1 MKSPVVLRLFLSV
14 LVVLASSHSISAQF
28 TFENPANVNAST
40 MAQALAGQGVT
51 ISNATL
57 NCANNAYAQFTSAP
71 AGLGITDGVLLTS
84 GSAIE
89 VNQNNDIFFNP
100 QASNDNGLFGDPDL
114 DASLSGGLIS
124 TDACVLVFDITV
136 FGDTLKFD
144 YRFGSEEYENFVC
157 DAYNDVFG
165 FYVSGANP
173 AGGNYNQQ
181 NIALIPGT
189 TIPVSINTVNDGF
202 SDAIF
207 PPAGI
212 TCDLTNTAF
221 YGGVIPGVVYS
232 GNTVLL
238 EATLPTVACSTYT
251 MKLAIGDGSEAL
263 FLDRIYDSGV
273 FLKAGSFSSD
283 QVVIA
288 ASSVASDLVDFAVEG
303 CVGGQFIFER
313 TGDIALPYSL
323 PIDIQG
329 TATNGIDY
337 TTINDTIFFVP
348 GQQFDTVTIT
358 PISDGIQE
366 GFETVTLY
374 SLSQCSGIP
383 FDSASLT
390 LFDSLPV
397 TVTPEDTIV
406 CAGESVILQGTT
418 GPFTY
423 DWSPSGILNS
433 TNTLTVVANPTLSW
447 TDVQLVQTFG
457 GCIDTVT
464 SRLGVSNPSWGLVI
478 TQPDCA
484 SGTNTGSLVG
494 GFAGLLGVPNVV
506 WSHGPTVI
514 DQPSLPPA
522 TYTLTLTDSIDA
534 NISCSIDTTFD
545 IVDAGSLSY
554 TVTTDTIDCG
564 ATDGLGTISGLL
576 PNTNY
581 IIGYSQNGTLIQAPT
596 ATLSDASG
604 VIVLSSLTGGSLIVT
619 IEDPSTGCFDTTS
632 TNVEQN
638 VNFTLTLSSTAP
650 TCLGDDNGEAIV
662 LVNGGL
668 QPFTFLW
675 DDPAGQAT
683 DTASNLT
690 AGTYSVQI
698 SDGQGCFDN
707 GSITVPE
714 GDSVLVSISGS
725 DVTCNGASDG
735 QAVANV
741 NGGTSPYLYQW
752 SNGEDSSAVIELGPG
767 TISVVVTDA
776 QGCLGTASTLLNEP
790 NGITYQASIIAPN
803 CNDPLSGSISLSIQ
817 GGLSPYNVVWSD
829 GISGPS
835 RSNLGQGL
843 YDAIIADNNGCQT
856 PFSTFL
862 DGATGPEITSID
874 VDSSGCIGSSTG
886 QIQILGVTGGVPPYQ
901 YSIDSGLTYQSSAIF
916 GNLPSGTYGLSVEDA
931 DGCRSMPFGSVV
943 SSTPNVILE
952 VIPSDTTI
960 TLLDTLALELVI
972 QFPDIYE
979 DTLLSNIVWS
989 PTEGLDCSDCLMPIL
1004 IPEQTYYDFEV
1015 SASYPNNPCVI
1026 PALATITV
1034 DNNLN
1039 VFIPNAFSPNGD
1051 GVNDFF
1057 KVYGER
1063 IVSHELI
1070 ITDRWGEIIFVGN
1083 QQEPGWDGTWK
1094 GKALPPST
1102 FGYLFKGRFAD
1113 GQAIDL
1119 KGSFLLI
1126 R

>member
-1 MKSPVVLRLFLSV
+1 MKRSSIQRLALS
-14 LVVLASSHSISAQF
+14 LLITLANRHTGLAQF

-40 MAQALAGQGVT
+40 MAQTLAGQGVT
-51 ISNATL
+51 VSNATL

-84 GSAIE
+84 GSAIAVDGNSE
-89 VNQNNDIFFNP
+89 VFLNP
-100 QASNDNGLFGDPDL
+100 QATVDNGLPGDPDL
-114 DASLSGGLIS
+114 DASLTGGLIS

-144 YRFGSEEYENFVC
+144 YRFGSEEYESFVC

-202 SDAIF
+202 SDALF
-207 PPAGI
+207 PPPGI

-221 YGGVIPGVVYS
+221 YADTILGVIYS

-251 MKLAIGDGSEAL
+251 MKLAIGDGSEAS

-273 FLKAGSFSSD
+273 FLKAGSFSSN

-288 ASSVASDLVDFAVEG
+288 ASSVVSDLVDFAVEG
-303 CVGGQFIFER
+303 CVSGQFIFER
-313 TGDIALPYSL
+313 TGDIALPYTL

-329 TATNGIDY
+329 SATNGIDY
-337 TTINDTIFFVP
+337 TTINDTVFFAP
-348 GQQFDTVTIT
+348 GQQYDTITIT
-358 PISDGIQE
+358 PLSDGIQE

-406 CAGESVILQGTT
+406 CAGESVILQGTA

-423 DWSPSGILNS
+423 NWSPTGILNN

-447 TDVQLVQTFG
+447 TDVQLIQTFG
-457 GCIDTVT
+457 GCIDTVV
-464 SRLGVSNPSWGLVI
+464 SRIGVSDPSWGLVI

-494 GFAGLLGVPNVV
+494 GFAGLLGVPNIV

-514 DQPSLPPA
+514 DQPSLTPG
-522 TYTLTLTDSIDA
+522 TYTLTLTDSIDP

-554 TVTTDTIDCG
+554 TLTTDTIDCG

-581 IIGYSQNGTLIQAPT
+581 VIGYSQNGTLIQAPT
-596 ATLSDASG
+596 GILSDASG
-604 VIVLSSLTGGSLIVT
+604 VIVLSNLIAGSLMVT
-619 IEDPSTGCFDTTS
+619 IEDPATGCFDTTS
-632 TNVEQN
+632 TTVEQN
-638 VNFTLTLSSTAP
+638 INFTLTMASLSP
-650 TCLGDDNGEAIV
+650 TCLGDDNGQASV
-662 LVNGGL
+662 LINGGL
-668 QPFTFLW
+668 PPFTFLW
-675 DDPAGQAT
+675 NDPSGQTT
-683 DTASNLT
+683 DTALNLT
-690 AGTYSVQI
+690 AGTYSVLVT
-698 SDGQGCFDN
+698 DAQGCFDN
-707 GSITVPE
+707 GSIVVPQ
-714 GDSVLVSISGS
+714 GDSLELSITGS
-725 DVTCNGASDG
+725 DVTCNGAADG
-735 QAVANV
+735 QAVVNV

-752 SNGEDSSAVIELGPG
+752 SNGEDSMTNTGLGPG
-767 TISVVVTDA
+767 TTSVLVTDA
-776 QGCLGTASTLLNEP
+776 QGCQGTISTLINEP
-790 NGITYQASIIAPN
+790 NGITYQASIVEPN
-803 CNDPLSGSISLSIQ
+803 CNDPLSGSISLNIQ
-817 GGLSPYNVVWSD
+817 GGSSPYNVLWSD
-829 GISGPS
+829 GIIGPS

-843 YDAIIADNNGCQT
+843 YEAVITDNNGCQT
-856 PFSTFL
+856 PFSTLL

-901 YSIDSGLTYQSSAIF
+901 YSIDSGLTFQSSAVF
-916 GNLPSGTYGLSVEDA
+916 SNLQSGIYGLTVVDA
-931 DGCRSMPFGSVV
+931 DGCRSTPFGSVV
-943 SSTPNVILE
+943 SNAPNVILE

-989 PTEGLDCSDCLMPIL
+989 PSEGLDCADCLSPVL

-1015 SASYPNNPCVI
+1015 NATYPNNPCVI
-1026 PALATITV
+1026 PALARVTI
-1034 DNNLN
+1034 DNNLD

-1070 ITDRWGEIIFVGN
+1070 ITDRWGEIIFVGS

-1102 FGYLFKGRFAD
+1102 FGYVFKGKHAD
-1113 GQAIDL
+1113 GRTIDL

>member
-1 MKSPVVLRLFLSV
+1 M
-14 LVVLASSHSISAQF
+14 
-28 TFENPANVNAST
+28 
-40 MAQALAGQGVT
+40 
-51 ISNATL
+51 
-57 NCANNAYAQFTSAP
+57 
-71 AGLGITDGVLLTS
+71 
-84 GSAIE
+84 
-89 VNQNNDIFFNP
+89 
-100 QASNDNGLFGDPDL
+100 
-114 DASLSGGLIS
+114 
-124 TDACVLVFDITV
+124 
-136 FGDTLKFD
+136 
-144 YRFGSEEYENFVC
+144 
-157 DAYNDVFG
+157 
-165 FYVSGANP
+165 
-173 AGGNYNQQ
+173 
-181 NIALIPGT
+181 
-189 TIPVSINTVNDGF
+189 
-202 SDAIF
+202 
-207 PPAGI
+207 
-212 TCDLTNTAF
+212 
-221 YGGVIPGVVYS
+221 
-232 GNTVLL
+232 
-238 EATLPTVACSTYT
+238 
-251 MKLAIGDGSEAL
+251 
-263 FLDRIYDSGV
+263 
-273 FLKAGSFSSD
+273 
-283 QVVIA
+283 
-288 ASSVASDLVDFAVEG
+288 
-303 CVGGQFIFER
+303 
-313 TGDIALPYSL
+313 
-323 PIDIQG
+323 
-329 TATNGIDY
+329 
-337 TTINDTIFFVP
+337 
-348 GQQFDTVTIT
+348 
-358 PISDGIQE
+358 
-366 GFETVTLY
+366 
-374 SLSQCSGIP
+374 
-383 FDSASLT
+383 
-390 LFDSLPV
+390 
-397 TVTPEDTIV
+397 
-406 CAGESVILQGTT
+406 
-418 GPFTY
+418 
-423 DWSPSGILNS
+423 
-433 TNTLTVVANPTLSW
+433 
-447 TDVQLVQTFG
+447 
-457 GCIDTVT
+457 
-464 SRLGVSNPSWGLVI
+464 
-478 TQPDCA
+478 
-484 SGTNTGSLVG
+484 
-494 GFAGLLGVPNVV
+494 
-506 WSHGPTVI
+506 
-514 DQPSLPPA
+514 
-522 TYTLTLTDSIDA
+522 
-534 NISCSIDTTFD
+534 
-545 IVDAGSLSY
+545 
-554 TVTTDTIDCG
+554 
-564 ATDGLGTISGLL
+564 
-576 PNTNY
+576 
-581 IIGYSQNGTLIQAPT
+581 
-596 ATLSDASG
+596 
-604 VIVLSSLTGGSLIVT
+604 
-619 IEDPSTGCFDTTS
+619 
-632 TNVEQN
+632 
-638 VNFTLTLSSTAP
+638 
-650 TCLGDDNGEAIV
+650 
-662 LVNGGL
+662 
-668 QPFTFLW
+668 
-675 DDPAGQAT
+675 
-683 DTASNLT
+683 
-690 AGTYSVQI
+690 
-698 SDGQGCFDN
+698 
-707 GSITVPE
+707 
-714 GDSVLVSISGS
+714 
-725 DVTCNGASDG
+725 
-735 QAVANV
+735 ANV

-790 NGITYQASIIAPN
+790 NGITYQASIVEPN

>member
-1 MKSPVVLRLFLSV
+1 MKSPVILRLFLS
-14 LVVLASSHSISAQF
+14 LLLVLASSHSISAQF
-28 TFENPANVNAST
+28 TFENQANVNAST
-40 MAQALAGQGVT
+40 MAQTLAGQGVT

-71 AGLGITDGVLLTS
+71 AGLGITDGILLTS

-89 VNQNNDIFFNP
+89 VNQNNNIFFNP

-124 TDACVLVFDITV
+124 TDACALVFDITV
-136 FGDTLKFD
+136 FGDTLRFD

-189 TIPVSINTVNDGF
+189 TVPVSINTVNDGF

-207 PPAGI
+207 PPPGI

-273 FLKAGSFSSD
+273 FLKAGSFSSE

-288 ASSVASDLVDFAVEG
+288 ASSIVSDLVNFAVEG

-337 TTINDTIFFVP
+337 TTINDTIFFTP

-374 SLSQCSGIP
+374 SLSQCNGIP
-383 FDSASLT
+383 FDSASIT

-406 CAGESVILQGTT
+406 CSGESVILQGTA

-464 SRLGVSNPSWGLVI
+464 SRIGVSNPSWGLVI

-494 GFAGLLGVPNVV
+494 GFAGLLGVPNIV

-514 DQPSLPPA
+514 DQPSLPPGA
-522 TYTLTLTDSIDA
+522 YTLTLTDSIDP
-534 NISCSIDTTFD
+534 NIACSIDTTFD

-564 ATDGLGTISGLL
+564 ATDGLGIISGLL

-596 ATLSDASG
+596 GTLSDASG
-604 VIVLSSLTGGSLIVT
+604 VIVLSSLTSGSLIVT
-619 IEDPSTGCFDTTS
+619 IEDPSTGCLDTTS

-638 VNFTLTLSSTAP
+638 VNFTLTLSCTAP

-662 LVNGGL
+662 LVNGGV

-690 AGTYSVQI
+690 AGTYSVQV

-752 SNGEDSSAVIELGPG
+752 LNGEDSSAVIQLGPG
-767 TISVVVTDA
+767 TISVIVTDA

-817 GGLSPYNVVWSD
+817 GGLSPYNILWSD

-835 RSNLGQGL
+835 RNNLGQGL
-843 YDAIIADNNGCQT
+843 YDAMITDNNGCQT

-901 YSIDSGLTYQSSAIF
+901 YSIDSGLTYQSSAVF
-916 GNLPSGTYGLSVEDA
+916 TNLPSGTYGLSVEDA

-979 DTLLSNIVWS
+979 DTLLSNIAWS
-989 PTEGLDCSDCLMPIL
+989 PAEGLDCSDCLSPML

-1070 ITDRWGEIIFVGN
+1070 ITDRWGEIVFIGN

-1094 GKALPPST
+1094 GKALPPNT

-1113 GQAIDL
+1113 GQEIDV

>member
-1 MKSPVVLRLFLSV
+1 MKSPAILRLLFCLLVILSNSRSG
-14 LVVLASSHSISAQF
+14 LGQF
-28 TFENPANVNAST
+28 TFENPANVNASS
-40 MAQALAGQGVT
+40 MAQTLAGQGVT

-57 NCANNAYAQFTSAP
+57 NCANNAHAQFTSAP
-71 AGLGITDGVLLTS
+71 VGLGITDGVVLTS
-84 GSAIE
+84 GSAIDI
-89 VNQNNDIFFNP
+89 NQNNDVFFNP
-100 QASNDNGLFGDPDL
+100 QASVNNGLFGDPDL

-144 YRFGSEEYENFVC
+144 YRFGSEEYDNYVC

-189 TIPVSINTVNDGF
+189 TTPVSINTVNDGI
-202 SDAIF
+202 SDALF
-207 PPAGI
+207 PPLGI
-212 TCDLTNTAF
+212 TCDLTNTA
-221 YGGVIPGVVYS
+221 YYEGVIPGVVYS

-251 MKLAIGDGSEAL
+251 MKLAIGDGSDV
-263 FLDRIYDSGV
+263 FLQDRIYDSGV
-273 FLKAGSFSSD
+273 FLKAGSFSSS

-288 ASSVASDLVDFAVEG
+288 ASSVVSDLVDFAVEG
-303 CVGGQFIFER
+303 CVSGQFVFER
-313 TGDIALPYSL
+313 TGDIALPYRL

-337 TTINDTIFFVP
+337 TPINDTIFFAP

-358 PISDGIQE
+358 PLSDGIQE
-366 GFETVTLY
+366 GFETVSIY
-374 SLSQCSGIP
+374 SLSPCSGIP

-406 CAGESVILQGTT
+406 CAGESVILQGTA

-423 DWSPSGILNS
+423 DWSPTGILNN
-433 TNTLTVVANPTLSW
+433 TNTLTVVANPTQSW
-447 TDVQLVQTFG
+447 TDVELVQTFG
-457 GCIDTVT
+457 GCIDTVV
-464 SRLGVSNPSWGLVI
+464 SRIGVSNPSWGLVI

-484 SGTNTGSLVG
+484 SGTNTGSIVG
-494 GFAGLLGVPNVV
+494 NFAGLLGVPDIV

-514 DQPSLPPA
+514 DQPSLIPG
-522 TYTLTLTDSIDA
+522 TYTLTLTDSINTSLA
-534 NISCSIDTTFD
+534 CSIDTTFN

-554 TVTTDTIDCG
+554 TLTTDTIACG
-564 ATDGLGTISGLL
+564 AIDGLGIISGLL

-581 IIGYSQNGTLIQAPT
+581 IIGYSQNGSLIQAPT
-596 ATLSDASG
+596 GTLSDASG
-604 VIVLSSLTGGSLIVT
+604 VIFLSSLSSGSLIVT

-638 VNFTLTLSSTAP
+638 VNFTLSLSNSAP
-650 TCLGDDNGEAIV
+650 TCLGDNNGEASV
-662 LVNGGL
+662 LVSGGVP
-668 QPFTFLW
+668 PFTFLW
-675 DDPAGQAT
+675 NDPSSQT
-683 DTASNLT
+683 SDTAMNLT
-690 AGTYSVQI
+690 AGVYNVQVT
-698 SDGQGCFDN
+698 DAQGCFDN
-707 GSITVPE
+707 GNITVPE
-714 GDSVLVSISGS
+714 GDSVLAIISGS
-725 DVTCNGASDG
+725 DITCNGAADG
-735 QAVANV
+735 QALINV

-752 SNGEDSSAVIELGPG
+752 SNGGDSITVTALGPG
-767 TISVVVTDA
+767 TISVLVIDA
-776 QGCLGTASTLLNEP
+776 QGCQGSASTMLSEP
-790 NGITYQASIIAPN
+790 NEITYQASIIEPN
-803 CNDPLSGSISLSIQ
+803 CNEPLSGAISLTIE
-817 GGLSPYNVVWSD
+817 GGSSPYNVLWSD
-829 GISGPS
+829 GTNGLS
-835 RSNLGQGL
+835 RSNLGPGL
-843 YDAIIADNNGCQT
+843 YDAVITDNNGCQK
-856 PFSTFL
+856 PFSTL
-862 DGATGPEITSID
+862 LNEATRPEITSID
-874 VDSSGCIGSSTG
+874 IDSSGCIGSSTG
-886 QIQILGVTGGVPPYQ
+886 QIQILGVTGGVSPYQ
-901 YSIDSGLTYQSSAIF
+901 YSIDSGLSYQTSATF
-916 GNLPSGTYGLSVEDA
+916 SNLQSGIYGLSVEDA
-931 DGCRSMPFGSVV
+931 DGCTSIPFGSVV
-943 SSTPNVILE
+943 SSTPNIILE

-960 TLLDTLALELVI
+960 TLQDTLELELI
-972 QFPDIYE
+972 LQFPSIYE
-979 DTLLSNIVWS
+979 DSLLSNIVWS
-989 PTEGLDCSDCLMPIL
+989 PSEGLDCSDCLSPSL
-1004 IPEQTYYDFEV
+1004 IPEQTFYDFEV

-1070 ITDRWGEIIFVGN
+1070 ITNRWGEIIFVGN

-1094 GKALPPST
+1094 GKKLPPNT
-1102 FGYLFKGRFAD
+1102 FGYLFKGKFAD
-1113 GQAIDL
+1113 GQSIDL

>member
-1 MKSPVVLRLFLSV
+1 MKSPVILRLFLSL
-14 LVVLASSHSISAQF
+14 LVVLASGHSISAQF

-40 MAQALAGQGVT
+40 MAQTLAGQGVT

-89 VNQNNDIFFNP
+89 VNQNNNIFFNP

-124 TDACVLVFDITV
+124 TDACALVFDITV

-189 TIPVSINTVNDGF
+189 TTPVSINTVNDGF
-202 SDAIF
+202 SDALF
-207 PPAGI
+207 PPPGI
-212 TCDLTNTAF
+212 TCNLTNTAF

-288 ASSVASDLVDFAVEG
+288 ASSVVSDLVDFAVEG

-337 TTINDTIFFVP
+337 TTINDTIFFTP

-374 SLSQCSGIP
+374 SLSQCNGIP
-383 FDSASLT
+383 FDSASIT

-406 CAGESVILQGTT
+406 CAGESVILQGTA

-464 SRLGVSNPSWGLVI
+464 SRIGVSNPSWGLVI
-478 TQPDCA
+478 TQPDCT
-484 SGTNTGSLVG
+484 SGTNTGSLIG
-494 GFAGLLGVPNVV
+494 GFAGLLGIPSIV

-514 DQPSLPPA
+514 DQPSLPPG
-522 TYTLTLTDSIDA
+522 TYNLTLTDSIDP
-534 NISCSIDTTFD
+534 NIACSIDTTFD

-554 TVTTDTIDCG
+554 TVRTDTIDCG
-564 ATDGLGTISGLL
+564 ATDGLGIISGLL

-581 IIGYSQNGTLIQAPT
+581 IIGYSQNGALIQAPT
-596 ATLSDASG
+596 GTLSDASG
-604 VIVLSSLTGGSLIVT
+604 VIILSSLTGGSLTVT

-638 VNFTLTLSSTAP
+638 VNFTLTLSSTTP
-650 TCLGDDNGEAIV
+650 TCLGDDNGEASV

-683 DTASNLT
+683 DTAWNLT
-690 AGTYSVQI
+690 AGTYSVQV

-714 GDSVLVSISGS
+714 GDSVLVSILGS
-725 DVTCNGASDG
+725 DVTCNGAFDG

-817 GGLSPYNVVWSD
+817 GGLSPYNVLWSD

-835 RSNLGQGL
+835 RNNLGQGL
-843 YDAIIADNNGCQT
+843 YDAIITDNNSCQT

-901 YSIDSGLTYQSSAIF
+901 YSIDSGLTYQSSAVF
-916 GNLPSGTYGLSVEDA
+916 TNLPSGTYGLSVEDV

-989 PTEGLDCSDCLMPIL
+989 PAEGLDCSDCLSPML

-1026 PALATITV
+1026 PALAAITV

-1070 ITDRWGEIIFVGN
+1070 ITDRWGEIVFVGN

-1094 GKALPPST
+1094 GKALPPNT

-1113 GQAIDL
+1113 GQEIDV

>member
-1 MKSPVVLRLFLSV
+1 MKRSSILRLLLSLLII
-14 LVVLASSHSISAQF
+14 LVNRHTGLAQF

-40 MAQALAGQGVT
+40 MAQTLAGQGVT
-51 ISNATL
+51 VSNASL
-57 NCANNAYAQFTSAP
+57 NCANNAYAQFTTAP

-84 GSAIE
+84 GSAID

-100 QASNDNGLFGDPDL
+100 QASVDNGLFGDPDL
-114 DASLSGGLIS
+114 DASLTGGLIS

-207 PPAGI
+207 PPPGI
-212 TCDLTNTAF
+212 NCDLTNTAF

-273 FLKAGSFSSD
+273 FLKAGSFSSN

-288 ASSVASDLVDFAVEG
+288 ASSVVSDLVDFAVEG
-303 CVGGQFIFER
+303 CVSGQFIFER
-313 TGDIALPYSL
+313 TGDINQFYEL

-329 TATNGIDY
+329 SATNGIDY
-337 TTINDTIFFVP
+337 TAINDTVFFAP
-348 GQQFDTVTIT
+348 GQQYDTITIT
-358 PISDGIQE
+358 PLSDGIQE

-406 CAGESVILQGTT
+406 CAGESVILQGTA

-423 DWSPSGILNS
+423 NWSPTGILNN

-447 TDVQLVQTFG
+447 TDVQLIQAFG
-457 GCIDTVT
+457 GCIDTVV
-464 SRLGVSNPSWGLVI
+464 SRIGVSDPSWGLVI

-494 GFAGLLGVPNVV
+494 GFAGLLGVPNIV

-514 DQPSLPPA
+514 DQLSLAPG
-522 TYTLTLTDSIDA
+522 TYTLTLTDSIDP

-545 IVDAGSLSY
+545 IIDAGSLSY
-554 TVTTDTIDCG
+554 TITTDTIDCG

-581 IIGYSQNGTLIQAPT
+581 IIGYSQNGTLIQAPIG
-596 ATLSDASG
+596 TLSDASG
-604 VIVLSSLTGGSLIVT
+604 VITLSSLVGGSLIVT
-619 IEDPSTGCFDTTS
+619 IEDPATGCFDTTS

-638 VNFTLTLSSTAP
+638 VNFTLTLSSASP
-650 TCLGDDNGEAIV
+650 TCLGDDNGQASV
-662 LVNGGL
+662 LINGGL
-668 QPFTFLW
+668 PPFTFLW
-675 DDPAGQAT
+675 NDPFGQTT
-683 DTASNLT
+683 DTALNLT
-690 AGTYSVQI
+690 AGTYSVQVT
-698 SDGQGCFDN
+698 DAQGCFDN
-707 GSITVPE
+707 DSITVPE
-714 GDSVLVSISGS
+714 GDSVLATILGS
-725 DVTCNGASDG
+725 DITCNGTNDG
-735 QAVANV
+735 QAVVNI

-752 SNGEDSSAVIELGPG
+752 SNGEDSIAVTALGPG
-767 TISVVVTDA
+767 TISVLVTDA
-776 QGCLGTASTLLNEP
+776 QGCQGSASTLLSEP
-790 NGITYQASIIAPN
+790 SQVTIQANIVEPN
-803 CNDPLSGSISLSIQ
+803 CNDPLSGAISLAIQ
-817 GGLSPYNVVWSD
+817 GGSGPYNVLWSD
-829 GISGPS
+829 GIIGPS

-843 YDAIIADNNGCQT
+843 YDAVITDNNGCQT
-856 PFSTFL
+856 PFSTLL
-862 DGATGPEITSID
+862 DGATGPEIINID

-901 YSIDSGLTYQSSAIF
+901 YSIDSGLTFQSSSTF
-916 GNLPSGTYGLSVEDA
+916 SNLPSGIYGLRVVDVN
-931 DGCRSMPFGSVV
+931 GCLSIPFGSVV
-943 SSTPNVILE
+943 SSTPNIILE

-960 TLLDTLALELVI
+960 TILDSLALELTI
-972 QFPDIYE
+972 QFPEFYE
-979 DTLLSNIVWS
+979 DSLLSDIVWS
-989 PTEGLDCSDCLMPIL
+989 PTEGLDCSDCLSPIL
-1004 IPEQTYYDFEV
+1004 VPEQTYYDFEV

-1026 PALATITV
+1026 PAFATVVV
-1034 DNNLN
+1034 DNDLN

-1070 ITDRWGEIIFVGN
+1070 ITDRWGEIVFVGN

-1102 FGYLFKGRFAD
+1102 FGYLFNGKFAD
-1113 GQAIDL
+1113 GKAIEL